1 MPPQISL
8 TELYNLKSKREL
20 SKHVSYDK
28 IIELCHKKIKKIA
41 NIGGT
46 NIFFEIP
53 FIIIGLPL
61 YDIHKC
67 IEYVVTAIRK
77 NGLFVQ
83 ILPHP
88 NYNYLYISW
97 SPADVN
103 IKKQK
108 MLESKTTDSHD
119 SYDSYKQLTNKH
131 VRM

>member
-28 IIELCHKKIKKIA
+28 IIESCHKKIKKIA

-83 ILPHP
+83 ILPQP
-88 NYNYLYISW
+88 NFNFLYISW

-108 MLESKTTDSHD
+108 LLEGNGNNEYDSHD
-119 SYDSYKQLTNKH
+119 SYKILANKQL
-131 VRM
+131 RI